1 MPPEMLGSAPHF
13 LVADV
18 RRAAEYYRNKLGFR
32 ISAYF
37 FDEPPALAI
46 VKRDRAAIQLSLL
59 TGETPGSNRRW
70 KCMGV
75 DAYIRVDDV
84 EALYAELTGRQAH
97 IVAPPVLRSYGMREI
112 EARDLDG
119 YVICF
124 GEGVAATA

>member
-18 RRAAEYYRNKLGFR
+18 RRAAEYYRDKLGFR

-37 FDEPPALAI
+37 FDEPPVLAI
-46 VKRDRAAIQLSLL
+46 VKRDRAAIQLGLL
-59 TGETPGSNRRW
+59 TGEHRGSNRRR

-84 EALYAELTGRQAH
+84 EGLYAELTSRQAH
-97 IVAPPVLRSYGMREI
+97 IVAPPVLRAYGMKEI
-112 EARDLDG
+112 EARDADG

-124 GEGVAATA
+124 GEAVAR